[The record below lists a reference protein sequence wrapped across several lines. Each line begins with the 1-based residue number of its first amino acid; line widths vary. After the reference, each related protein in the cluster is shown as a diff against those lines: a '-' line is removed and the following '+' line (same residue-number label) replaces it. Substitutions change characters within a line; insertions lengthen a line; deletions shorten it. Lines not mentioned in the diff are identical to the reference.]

1 MKYTAWIL
9 LFGLCVAGF
18 ARRSERDW
26 KIDEKEALHQSFS
39 VSGGSGARKLLVD
52 NVHGYVHVTGYSG
65 GEVRINIDKHIFADS
80 QEAVAEARRDVKMDM
95 SQQGNFVRLYEDGPF
110 RGGYGTNYRGDDY
123 YGYRVVFNFEIEVPA
138 DTELVVKTLNNDIV
152 VKKTAGDYEIHGL
165 NGSIEMEDVAGAG
178 SVRTLNGKVRV
189 VYSRNPAKASDF
201 RTLNGTLD
209 IFFQNPLNADLSFK
223 RLNGGIYTDFE
234 LTTLPEK
241 GSSGS
246 EGGRWIYR
254 SNGHISGRAGSGGP
268 ELSFETL
275 NGSIRLHTRT

>member
-1 MKYTAWIL
+1 
-9 LFGLCVAGF
+9 
-18 ARRSERDW
+18 
-26 KIDEKEALHQSFS
+26 
-39 VSGGSGARKLLVD
+39 
-52 NVHGYVHVTGYSG
+52 
-65 GEVRINIDKHIFADS
+65 
-80 QEAVAEARRDVKMDM
+80 
-95 SQQGNFVRLYEDGPF
+95 
-110 RGGYGTNYRGDDY
+110 
-123 YGYRVVFNFEIEVPA
+123 
-138 DTELVVKTLNNDIV
+138 
-152 VKKTAGDYEIHGL
+152 
-165 NGSIEMEDVAGAG
+165 MEDVAGAG

-189 VYSRNPAKASDF
+189 AYSRNPAKASDF

-241 GSSGS
+241 GSSAS

-254 SNGHISGRAGSGGP
+254 SNGHISGRTGSGGP